1 MIIKNLS
8 KVEAKEISLWK
19 YIGKYSVY
27 NYPSWDKMCEQKWAI
42 TIDDVREIE
51 YFGLYNTSNILIG
64 NFRLHN
70 TGDCILVSL
79 ALNPSLCGKSLGNE
93 LMNAIKNQSKIK
105 YPDITK
111 IILEVRSFNRRAIKC
126 YLKNGFK
133 IESIYIKNTLTGKD
147 IFFKMIY
154 YFI

>member
-1 MIIKNLS
+1 MIVKNLS
-8 KVEAKEISLWK
+8 EIEAKEISLWK
-19 YIGKYSVY
+19 YSAEYSVY
-27 NYPSWDKMCEQKWAI
+27 NYPSWEKMCEQKWAI
-42 TIDDVREIE
+42 TIDSIRAVE

-70 TGDCILVSL
+70 TGDSILVSL
-79 ALNPSLCGKSLGNE
+79 ALSPALCGKGLGDE
-93 LMNAIKNQSKIK
+93 LMNVIKSESKIK

-133 IESIYIKNTLTGKD
+133 IENIYIKNTLTGKD
-147 IFFKMIY
+147 IFFKMVY
-154 YFI
+154 YSI